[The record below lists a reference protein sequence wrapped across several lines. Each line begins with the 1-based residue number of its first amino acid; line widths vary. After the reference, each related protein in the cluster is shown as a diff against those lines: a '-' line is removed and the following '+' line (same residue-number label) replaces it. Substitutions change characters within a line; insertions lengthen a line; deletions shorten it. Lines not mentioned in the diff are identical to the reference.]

1 MLEIEMISLL
11 SINFSNKCIGHF
23 IITILYYMTCIEE
36 KHKTRQKIVYIFVG
50 YIEKDVHTL
59 KFHAFRQLFLQ
70 PKQIYATAKYLLAYY
85 FSRVWSLQKVM
96 SKLLYMIGMYPYFS
110 IPFL

>member
-50 YIEKDVHTL
+50 YIEK
-59 KFHAFRQLFLQ
+59 LFDARFE
-70 PKQIYATAKYLLAYY
+70 KNNIKEY
-85 FSRVWSLQKVM
+85 
-96 SKLLYMIGMYPYFS
+96 
-110 IPFL
+110 